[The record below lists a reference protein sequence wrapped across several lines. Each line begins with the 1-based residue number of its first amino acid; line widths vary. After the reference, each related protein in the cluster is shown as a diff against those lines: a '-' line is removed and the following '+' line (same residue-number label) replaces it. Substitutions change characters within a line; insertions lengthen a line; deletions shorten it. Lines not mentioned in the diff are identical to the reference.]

1 MCVCVF
7 FTRAF
12 ALFACVGRKS
22 ARLLLDRSL
31 VHGVYFAIRKSLL
44 QVARSFMS
52 EDNELGGEDAEGDEV
67 VDGGTSA
74 GESAGD
80 RHDRVTADPD
90 AECGGGDGVHVHPEQ
105 HDRLVAEACARVHR
119 LDIGQPE
126 SASSMIGQPESPGHT
141 ASAETDAVAVAA
153 PASAGGG
160 GGQEDELKRA
170 KARVENGQYASEGYL
185 ERASASAETDAVTVA
200 APASGGG
207 GGGQEAKLNETGALT
222 LVTADPDA
230 ECGGGDGVHEES
242 QAEASTLVLAAPDG
256 GRQPPG
262 RSSGELDLPAVDSE
276 WGDVIGQE
284 LSAAQFGRAVEW
296 IGARIDGTHAKAVS
310 QRILHLLH
318 AADLHQRTR
327 MLLCTAVT
335 IAVTH
340 ATTAGLRDGASVT
353 QQVGAVS
360 GLLKLLNQRPV
371 GTQIAQPL
379 FVNQLVKKANDVPA
393 SDEATYL
400 AGLGL
405 ELPLSVEDQQRARM
419 RLHIILR
426 NATRGAG
433 CHGRPLTPAEVLQAR
448 VDMERAGCL
457 HECKT
462 QGRSGQGRMLTVG
475 YAADGHGTYQIRQQK
490 RRVVAGAPG
499 LCVTSQE

>member
-1 MCVCVF
+1 MGVCACAYAGFCAVCVRWKEK
-7 FTRAF
+7 RA
-12 ALFACVGRKS
+12 VVTDISDPRP
-22 ARLLLDRSL
+22 LLKVVIS
-31 VHGVYFAIRKSLL
+31 G
-44 QVARSFMS
+44 SFMS
-52 EDNELGGEDAEGDEV
+52 EHEDNELGGEDAEGEEV
-67 VDGGTSA
+67 VDA
-74 GESAGD
+74 
-80 RHDRVTADPD
+80 
-90 AECGGGDGVHVHPEQ
+90 
-105 HDRLVAEACARVHR
+105 
-119 LDIGQPE
+119 
-126 SASSMIGQPESPGHT
+126 ASSMIGQPESPGHT
-141 ASAETDAVAVAA
+141 
-153 PASAGGG
+153 
-160 GGQEDELKRA
+160 
-170 KARVENGQYASEGYL
+170 
-185 ERASASAETDAVTVA
+185 ASAETDAVTVA

-207 GGGQEAKLNETGALT
+207 GGGQEDELNRAKARVENGQYASEGHVEHASASAETDAVTNAVDGGTSAGESAGDRHDR
-222 LVTADPDA
+222 VTADRDA
-230 ECGGGDGVHEES
+230 ECGGGAGVHEGS
-242 QAEASTLVLAAPDG
+242 QAESSTLVLAAPGG

-276 WGDVIGQE
+276 WGDVIRQERDASVIGADGAFARSKEHFRGDLKTQYHDHGRME

-296 IGARIDGTHAKAVS
+296 IGARIDGTHAEAVS

-318 AADLHQRTR
+318 AAADLDQRTR

-335 IAVTH
+335 IAVTRT
-340 ATTAGLRDGASVT
+340 TTAGLRDGASVT
-353 QQVGAVS
+353 RQVGAVP
-360 GLLKLLNQRPV
+360 GLLKLLNKWPV

-405 ELPLSVEDQQRARM
+405 ELPLSVEDQQCARM

-433 CHGRPLTPAEVLQAR
+433 CHGRPLTTAEVLQAS

-462 QGRSGQGRMLTVG
+462 QGRMLTVG

-490 RRVVAGAPG
+490 RRVVVGAPG
-499 LCVTSQE
+499 LCVTSQK

>member
-1 MCVCVF
+1 
-7 FTRAF
+7 
-12 ALFACVGRKS
+12 
-22 ARLLLDRSL
+22 
-31 VHGVYFAIRKSLL
+31 
-44 QVARSFMS
+44 MS
-52 EDNELGGEDAEGDEV
+52 EHEDNELGGEDAEGDEV

-90 AECGGGDGVHVHPEQ
+90 AECGGGGGVHVHPEQ
-105 HDRLVAEACARVHR
+105 HDRLVAEACARVHHW

-153 PASAGGG
+153 PASGGGG
-160 GGQEDELKRA
+160 GGQEDELQRA
-170 KARVENGQYASEGYL
+170 KARVGNGQYASEGYL
-185 ERASASAETDAVTVA
+185 ERASASADTDAVTVA

-230 ECGGGDGVHEES
+230 ECGGGDGVHEEP
-242 QAEASTLVLAAPDG
+242 QAESSTLVLAAPDG

-310 QRILHLLH
+310 QRILQLLH

-340 ATTAGLRDGASVT
+340 TTTAGLRDGASVT

-379 FVNQLVKKANDVPA
+379 FVNQLVKKANDVPT

-433 CHGRPLTPAEVLQAR
+433 CHGRPLTPAEVLQASA
-448 VDMERAGCL
+448 DMERAGCL

-462 QGRSGQGRMLTVG
+462 QGRMLTVG
-475 YAADGHGTYQIRQQK
+475 YAAGGHGTYQIRQQK
-490 RRVVAGAPG
+490 RRVVVGAPG
-499 LCVTSQE
+499 LCVPSLWSLSAQPQPPPHPL

>member
-1 MCVCVF
+1 
-7 FTRAF
+7 
-12 ALFACVGRKS
+12 
-22 ARLLLDRSL
+22 
-31 VHGVYFAIRKSLL
+31 
-44 QVARSFMS
+44 MS

-90 AECGGGDGVHVHPEQ
+90 AECGGGDGVH
-105 HDRLVAEACARVHR
+105 
-119 LDIGQPE
+119 
-126 SASSMIGQPESPGHT
+126 
-141 ASAETDAVAVAA
+141 
-153 PASAGGG
+153 
-160 GGQEDELKRA
+160 
-170 KARVENGQYASEGYL
+170 
-185 ERASASAETDAVTVA
+185 
-200 APASGGG
+200 
-207 GGGQEAKLNETGALT
+207 
-222 LVTADPDA
+222 
-230 ECGGGDGVHEES
+230 EES
-242 QAEASTLVLAAPDG
+242 QAEPSTLDG

-340 ATTAGLRDGASVT
+340 TTTAGLRDGASVT

-379 FVNQLVKKANDVPA
+379 FVNQLVQKANDVPA

-462 QGRSGQGRMLTVG
+462 QGRMLTVG